1 VLEHF
6 RLRRWL
12 FVGRGRLGREATL
25 WGASIANR
33 SQLDE
38 NAAVGRTQVLTAPD
52 PLHDPFL
59 VHAHRFTVFVPSRYR
74 ADRARKALEN
84 LLRAESPAHTRWYL
98 RFVEPRFRIGVQ
110 SMIGFDSVI
119 GCVPQGV
126 TLGEGALGRA
136 TVLTGPPQL
145 AGGPAIALGKQ
156 GRIGTT
162 TQLS

>member
-1 VLEHF
+1 
-6 RLRRWL
+6 
-12 FVGRGRLGREATL
+12 
-25 WGASIANR
+25 
-33 SQLDE
+33 
-38 NAAVGRTQVLTAPD
+38 VLTAPD